1 MQKHYDVL
9 VVGSGVSGLNTA
21 LSIDP
26 KFSVLLICKKDISLS
41 NSSLAQ
47 GGIASVW
54 DRSCD
59 SPQQHFHD
67 TFVAG
72 GYQNDPNAVAKLVH
86 FGPQAIH
93 QLIHYG
99 VDFDKTA
106 DGKEH
111 LTLEGG
117 HSHPR
122 ILHHKD
128 ATGAEL
134 VDKMVCAAKQQK
146 NIEILEYTYLCEISK
161 SGSGFAFDLLQPDG
175 SHQFGTS
182 QFTVFATGGIGRVY
196 EYTTNS
202 AIATGDGIAF
212 AHAMGA
218 KIQELSWIQFHPTA
232 FAHKDRE
239 RFLISESVRGE
250 GAWLLN
256 CKHERFVSKYD
267 PRGEL
272 APRDVV
278 SHAIILES
286 QRLHSEEFY
295 IDITRENPDYIRGRF
310 PMIYQHLLEAG
321 FDMTKDQIPVF
332 PCQHYLMGGIA
343 VDLHARTTVDG
354 LYAVGECSRTGV
366 HGHNRLASNSL
377 LEAVVFSKAAAE
389 DINQKLNT
397 FSYPPV
403 PPADFHPETRT
414 NQLDTG
420 LRTEIRSIMQETYF
434 VIPQYSQIPAG
445 YQRVREILH
454 HLNTANIA
462 FDPNYIEARS
472 LATIATIIL
481 KEVLDTQC

>member
-1 MQKHYDVL
+1 MYQHYDVL

-26 KFSVLLICKKDISLS
+26 KFSVLLICKKELTLS

-47 GGIASVW
+47 GGIAAVW

-59 SPQQHFHD
+59 SPLQHFHD

-72 GYQNDPNAVAKLVH
+72 GYQNDASAVAKLVH
-86 FGPQAIH
+86 FGPQAIR
-93 QLIHYG
+93 QLIEYG
-99 VDFDKTA
+99 VDFDKT
-106 DGKEH
+106 DSGGEH

-134 VDKMVCAAKQQK
+134 VKKMALTAAQRP
-146 NIEILEYTYLCEISK
+146 NIQILEHTYLCEIQK
-161 SGSGFAFDLLQPDG
+161 SGSGFAFDLLLQNG
-175 SHQFGTS
+175 RHQFGTS
-182 QFTVFATGGIGRVY
+182 QFAVFATGGIGRVY

-218 KIQELSWIQFHPTA
+218 RIQELSWIQFHPTA

-256 CKHERFVSKYD
+256 RNHERFVFQYD

-278 SHAIILES
+278 SHAIMLES

-295 IDITRENPDYIRGRF
+295 IDITRENPDFIRNRF

-321 FDMTKDQIPVF
+321 FDMTKDPIPVF

-343 VDLHARTTVDG
+343 VDLRAKTTVDG

-377 LEAVVFSKAAAE
+377 LEAVVFSKAAAQ
-389 DINQKLNT
+389 DISEKLSS
-397 FSYPPV
+397 FSYPAIPSV
-403 PPADFHPETRT
+403 DFHPETRT
-414 NQLDTG
+414 GKLDSG
-420 LRTEIRSIMQETYF
+420 LRTEIRSIMQENYF
-434 VIPQYSQIPAG
+434 VIPKYDQIPAG
-445 YQRVREILH
+445 YRRVKEILH
-454 HLNTANIA
+454 HLNTANIS
-462 FDPNYIEARS
+462 FDPNFIEARS
-472 LATIATIIL
+472 LATVAEIIL
-481 KEVLDTQC
+481 KEVLDTIC

>member
-1 MQKHYDVL
+1 MQKYYDVL

-26 KFSVLLICKKDISLS
+26 KYSVLLICKKELSLS

-47 GGIASVW
+47 GGIAAVW
-54 DRSCD
+54 DTSYD
-59 SPQQHFHD
+59 STQQHFHD

-72 GYQNDPNAVAKLVH
+72 GYQNDANAVAKLVH
-86 FGPQAIH
+86 FGPQAIR
-93 QLIHYG
+93 QLISYG
-99 VDFDKTA
+99 VDFDKTK

-134 VDKMVCAAKQQK
+134 VDKMVLAAQNRS
-146 NIEILEYTYLCEISK
+146 NIEILEHTYLCEIQK
-161 SGSGFAFDLLQPDG
+161 SGSGFAFDLLMSDG
-175 SHQFGTS
+175 SHEYSTS
-182 QFTVFATGGIGRVY
+182 QFVVFATGGIGRVY

-256 CKHERFVSKYD
+256 ENHERFVFRYD
-267 PRGEL
+267 SRGEL

-278 SHAIILES
+278 SHAIMLES
-286 QRLHSEEFY
+286 QKQKSEKFY
-295 IDITRENPDYIRGRF
+295 IDITREDPDFIRGRF
-310 PMIYQHLLEAG
+310 PMIYKHLLEAG
-321 FDMTKDQIPVF
+321 FDMTKDEIPVF

-377 LEAVVFSKAAAE
+377 LEAVVFSKAAAD
-389 DINQKLNT
+389 DISKKLT
-397 FSYPPV
+397 EFSYPLIPHV
-403 PPADFHPETRT
+403 DFHPETRT
-414 NQLDTG
+414 EKLDTG
-420 LRTEIRSIMQETYF
+420 LRTEIRSIMQENYF
-434 VIPQYSQIPAG
+434 VIPKYDQIRPS
-445 YQRVREILH
+445 YQRVQEILH
-454 HLNTANIA
+454 HLKTANIA
-462 FDPNYIEARS
+462 FDHNYIEARS
-472 LATIATIIL
+472 LATVASIIL

>member
-26 KFSVLLICKKDISLS
+26 KFSVLMICKRNLTLS

-47 GGIASVW
+47 GGVAAVW
-54 DRSCD
+54 DSSYD
-59 SPQQHFHD
+59 SSESHFHD

-72 GYQNDPNAVAKLVH
+72 GYKNDAAAVAKLVCC
-86 FGPQAIH
+86 GPQAIRR
-93 QLIHYG
+93 LIHYG
-99 VDFDKTA
+99 VDFDKTKT
-106 DGKEH
+106 GGEH

-117 HSHPR
+117 HSCPR

-134 VDKMVCAAKQQK
+134 VNKMIERARERK
-146 NIEILEYTYLCEISK
+146 NIDILENTYLCEIQK
-161 SGSGFAFDLLQPDG
+161 SGSGFAFNLLLEDG
-175 SHQFGTS
+175 SYADGTS

-196 EYTTNS
+196 KYTTNS

-212 AHAMGA
+212 AYEMGA
-218 KIQELSWIQFHPTA
+218 KIQELSWVQFHPTA

-256 CKHERFVSKYD
+256 RNKERFVTNYD
-267 PRGEL
+267 RRGEL

-278 SHAIILES
+278 SHAIMLES
-286 QRLHSEEFY
+286 ERLHSEEFY

-310 PMIYQHLLEAG
+310 PMIFEHLLEAG
-321 FDMTKDQIPVF
+321 FDMTRDPIPVF

-343 VDLHARTTVDG
+343 VDLHAKTTVDG

-377 LEAVVFSKAAAE
+377 LEAVVFSSAAAQ
-389 DINQKLNT
+389 DISHKLNA
-397 FSYPPV
+397 FSYPEV
-403 PPADFHPETRT
+403 PAVSFSPETRT
-414 NQLDTG
+414 ARLG
-420 LRTEIRSIMQETYF
+420 SGVRTQIRSILQENYF
-434 VIPQYSQIPAG
+434 VIPKYEKIPESFQQVSQI
-445 YQRVREILH
+445 LD
-454 HLNTANIA
+454 HLNSER
-462 FDPNYIEARS
+462 FVLDPHYIEARS
-472 LATIATIIL
+472 LATVASIIL
-481 KEVLDTQC
+481 KEVLQTQC

>member
-1 MQKHYDVL
+1 MYQHYDVL

-26 KFSVLLICKKDISLS
+26 RFSVLLICKKELSLS

-47 GGIASVW
+47 GGIAAVW

-59 SPQQHFHD
+59 SPLQHFHD

-72 GYQNDPNAVAKLVH
+72 GYQNDANAVAKLAH
-86 FGPQAIH
+86 FGPQAIR
-93 QLIHYG
+93 QLMDYG
-99 VDFDKTA
+99 VDFDKA
-106 DGKEH
+106 ENGGEH

-117 HSHPR
+117 HSHAR

-134 VDKMVCAAKQQK
+134 VEKLAKAARQRP
-146 NIEILEYTYLCEISK
+146 NIQIMENTYLCEIKK
-161 SGSGFAFDLLQPDG
+161 SGCGFAFDLLFQDG
-175 SHQFGTS
+175 DHAFGTS
-182 QFTVFATGGIGRVY
+182 QFAVFATGGIGRVY

-212 AHAMGA
+212 AYAMGA

-256 CKHERFVSKYD
+256 SNHERFVFRYD

-278 SHAIILES
+278 SHAIMLES

-295 IDITRENPDYIRGRF
+295 IDITRENPDYIRNRF

-321 FDMTKDQIPVF
+321 FDMTADPIPVF

-343 VDLHARTTVDG
+343 VDLQARSTVDG

-377 LEAVVFSKAAAE
+377 LEAVVFSSEAAK
-389 DINQKLNT
+389 DINRRLST
-397 FSYPPV
+397 FSYPAV
-403 PPADFHPETRT
+403 PPADFHPQDRT
-414 NQLDTG
+414 EKLDSG
-420 LRTEIRSIMQETYF
+420 LRTEIRSIMQENYF
-434 VIPQYSQIPAG
+434 VIPKYDQIPAG
-445 YQRVREILH
+445 YRRVQEILR
-454 HLNTANIA
+454 HLNTANIS
-462 FDPNYIEARS
+462 FDPNFIEARS
-472 LATIATIIL
+472 LATVAAIIL
-481 KEVLDTQC
+481 KEVLDTVC

>member
-1 MQKHYDVL
+1 MHKHYDVL

-26 KFSVLLICKKDISLS
+26 KFSVLMICKRELPLS

-47 GGIASVW
+47 GGIAAVW
-54 DRSCD
+54 DFSYD
-59 SPQQHFHD
+59 SPATHFHD

-72 GYQNDPNAVAKLVH
+72 GYKNDAAAVAKLVSC
-86 FGPQAIH
+86 GPQAIRR
-93 QLIHYG
+93 LIGYG
-99 VDFDKTA
+99 VDFDKA
-106 DGKEH
+106 EDGSEH

-117 HSHPR
+117 HSCPR

-134 VDKMVCAAKQQK
+134 VDKMILCAKERG
-146 NIEILEYTYLCEISK
+146 NIDILENTYLCEIQK
-161 SGSGFAFDLLQPDG
+161 SGSGFAYDLLLADG
-175 SHQFGTS
+175 AHAFGTS

-196 EYTTNS
+196 KYTTNS

-218 KIQELSWIQFHPTA
+218 KIQELSWVQFHPTA

-256 CKHERFVSKYD
+256 CNHERFVSHYD
-267 PRGEL
+267 ERGEL

-278 SHAIILES
+278 SHAIMLES
-286 QRLHSEEFY
+286 ERMHSEEFY
-295 IDITRENPDYIRGRF
+295 IDITREDPNYIRGRF
-310 PMIYQHLLEAG
+310 PLIFQHLLEAG
-321 FDMTKDQIPVF
+321 FDMTKDPIPVF

-377 LEAVVFSKAAAE
+377 LEAVVFSSAAAQ
-389 DINQKLNT
+389 DISHKLNT
-397 FSYPPV
+397 FSYPAV
-403 PPADFHPETRT
+403 PPIPFSPESRT
-414 NQLDTG
+414 GHLG
-420 LRTEIRSIMQETYF
+420 AGVRTEIRSIMQENYF
-434 VIPQYSQIPAG
+434 VIPKYENIPVS
-445 YQRVREILH
+445 YKRVQEILH
-454 HLNTANIA
+454 HLNHGSFA
-462 FDPNYIEARS
+462 FDPHFLEARS
-472 LATIATIIL
+472 LATVASIIL
-481 KEVLDTQC
+481 KEVLQTQC